1 MRVITGSARGK
12 KLEAPAGTGTRPT
25 SDRAKE
31 AVFSAVGDRV
41 RGARV
46 LDLYAGSGQLAV
58 EALSRGAAYAAAV
71 DISPEC
77 AAVIKKNAA
86 GARVGERLDVIRADV
101 IDWLSRRRGGNGAFG
116 LVFIDP
122 PYAAGL
128 MRKTLL
134 SAAAAGIAAPGALIV
149 CEAGG
154 RSDILGDGELLR
166 LYDVVR
172 EAKYGKAYT
181 VFLTPA
187 VPAADRSTDADAGP
201 AGRAHAEAEA
211 KTEKVEEAE

>member
-41 RGARV
+41 RGARA

-86 GARVGERLDVIRADV
+86 GARVGERIDVIRADV
-101 IDWLSRRRGGNGAFG
+101 PEWLSRRRGGNGAFG
-116 LVFIDP
+116 LIFIDP

-134 SAAAAGIAAPGALIV
+134 AVAESGIAAPGALIV
-149 CEAGG
+149 CEAAG
-154 RSDILGDGELLR
+154 RDDILDGGDILR

-172 EAKYGKAYT
+172 EARYGKAYT

-187 VPAADRSTDADAGP
+187 SHPEDVTGDADAGP
-201 AGRAHAEAEA
+201 AGRAHAGAEAEA
-211 KTEKVEEAE
+211 EKVEEAE